1 MVGWIIPLTAAP
13 PGAHQETTMS
23 RLTRTTLVVASTLAA
38 VALLAGCA
46 SGSAAPA
53 ASAGGEPKTGGTL
66 TYLEPQTWTTLYPP
80 SAGFY
85 PNGGIVNN
93 VTDRLLYQNPE
104 TLELEPWIATD
115 YKVNDDATEY
125 TFDLRTDVTYSDGTP
140 LTAANVVKN
149 IDLYGKGDKAR
160 ALPVSEAIN
169 NYDHGEVTGDHTVVF
184 HFTAPSPGFAQAV
197 STINSG
203 LLSDATLDRTSE
215 QFGPGNAT
223 KIIGSGPFV
232 ISDEQIGT
240 QTSVTAR
247 KDYNWAPPSLKHQG
261 AAYLAGVNYVVA
273 AENSVR
279 VGTVVAGQADIA
291 RNIPAPDEAQ
301 FAAGGL
307 SLHAAATNGVNN
319 GLSFR
324 FREPRL
330 ADVRVR
336 QAIIAGIDRQK
347 IVDTLFTKN
356 YPLATGALA
365 KTALGYVDTSSYY
378 TYDPAKAASLL
389 DAAGWT
395 LGSDGIRAKDGEKL
409 TLSFNEALPQ
419 PRSKEVVT
427 LIQEQLGKLGIQ
439 VSLFAGDMAAQ
450 TKASTDQS
458 VIQVYHSMV
467 GRADFDVL
475 KSQYFSKN
483 RNTLLNLN
491 PADGSIGDPQLDT
504 LLQAIASEPT
514 TAERQAASEAAQT
527 YLAENAYILPIFEE
541 PQVFG
546 LTAKV
551 QGFAT
556 ESVGRP
562 TFSSTWLAG

>member
-1 MVGWIIPLTAAP
+1 
-13 PGAHQETTMS
+13 MS
-23 RLTRTTLVVASTLAA
+23 RFTRTALAGASALA
-38 VALLAGCA
+38 VAALITACS
-46 SGSAAPA
+46 SGGTAPA
-53 ASAGGEPKTGGTL
+53 ASDAAEPQQGGTL
-66 TYLEPQTWTTLYPP
+66 SYLEPQAWSTLYPP

-85 PNGGIVNN
+85 PNGGLVNN
-93 VTDRLLYQNPE
+93 ITDRLLYQNPE

-115 YKVNDDATEY
+115 YTVNDDATQY
-125 TFDLRTDVTYSDGTP
+125 SFDLRTDVTYSDGTK

-149 IDLYGKGDKAR
+149 IDLYGKGDKDR

-169 NYDHGEVTGDHTVVF
+169 NYDHGEVTGDDTVVF

-203 LLSDATLDRTSE
+203 LLSDATLDRASE
-215 QFGPGNAT
+215 GFGPGNA
-223 KIIGSGPFV
+223 KDIIGSGPFV
-232 ISDEQIGT
+232 VSAEEIGT
-240 QTSVTAR
+240 KTSVTAR
-247 KDYNWAPPSLKHQG
+247 KDYDWAPPSLAHQG
-261 AAYLAGVNYVVA
+261 AAYLDGIDYVVA
-273 AENSVR
+273 AEDSVR

-291 RNIPAPDEAQ
+291 RGIEAPDEAQ
-301 FAAGGL
+301 FSASGL

-330 ADVRVR
+330 EDVRVR
-336 QAIIAGIDRQK
+336 QALIAGIDRQQ

-365 KTALGYVDTSSYY
+365 TTALGYVDTSEYY
-378 TYDPAKAASLL
+378 AYDPDKAEKLL
-389 DAAGWT
+389 DEAGWKR
-395 LGSDGIRAKDGEKL
+395 GSDGVREKDGEKL
-409 TLSFNEALPQ
+409 SLTFNEALPQ

-427 LIQEQLGKLGIQ
+427 LIQEQLGKLGVE

-458 VIQVYHSMV
+458 TIQVYHSMV

-491 PADGSIGDPQLDT
+491 PADQSVGDPELDA
-504 LLQAIASEPT
+504 LLLAIASEAT
-514 TAERQAASEAAQT
+514 TPERQAASEAAQR
-527 YLAENAYILPIFEE
+527 YLADKAYILPIFEE

-551 QGFAT
+551 HGFAT

-562 TFSSTWLAG
+562 SFYATWLAG

>member
-1 MVGWIIPLTAAP
+1 
-13 PGAHQETTMS
+13 MS
-23 RLTRTTLVVASTLAA
+23 RITRAILAAASTVAIGALVV
-38 VALLAGCA
+38 GCS
-46 SGSAAPA
+46 SGGGTPA
-53 ASAGGEPKTGGTL
+53 ATEAAGEPQQGGTL
-66 TYLEPQTWTTLYPP
+66 TYLEPQTWNTLYSP

-93 VTDRLLYQNPE
+93 ITDRLLYQNPE
-104 TLELEPWIATD
+104 TLELEPWIATE
-115 YKVNDDATEY
+115 YTVNDDATQY
-125 TFDLRTDVTYSDGTP
+125 TFDLRTDVTYSDGTA
-140 LTAANVVKN
+140 LTPENVVKN
-149 IDLYGKGDKAR
+149 FDLFGKGDTAR

-169 NYDHGEVTGDHTVVF
+169 NYDHGEVVDDDTVSF
-184 HFTAPSPGFAQAV
+184 FFTAPSPGFAQAV

-223 KIIGSGPFV
+223 EIIGTGPFV
-232 ISDEQIGT
+232 ISKEELGT
-240 QTSVTAR
+240 SLSVTAR
-247 KDYNWAPPSLKHQG
+247 EDYDWAPPSLEHQG
-261 AAYLAGVNYVVA
+261 AAYLDGIDYVVA
-273 AENSVR
+273 GEDSVR

-291 RNIPAPDEAQ
+291 RGIEAPDEAQ
-301 FAAGGL
+301 FAASGL

-330 ADVRVR
+330 SDLAVR
-336 QAIIAGIDRQK
+336 QALIAGIDRQQ
-347 IVDTLFTKN
+347 IVDTLFTEN

-365 KTALGYVDTSSYY
+365 KTALGYTDTSEYY
-378 TYDPAKAASLL
+378 AYDPKKAADLL
-389 DAAGWT
+389 DEAGWT
-395 LGSDGIRAKDGEKL
+395 LNGDGLREKDGEVLSL
-409 TLSFNEALPQ
+409 TFNEALPQ

-427 LIQEQLGKLGIQ
+427 LIQEQLGKLG
-439 VSLFAGDMAAQ
+439 VTVNLYAGDMAAQ
-450 TKASTDQS
+450 TAASADQS
-458 VIQVYHSMV
+458 TVQVYHSMV

-483 RNTLLNLN
+483 RNTLLNFAK
-491 PADGSIGDPQLDT
+491 ADGSVGDPELDT

-514 TAERQAASEAAQT
+514 TEERQAASAAAQQ

-546 LTAKV
+546 LTDKV

-562 TFSSTWLAG
+562 SFYSTWLVG

>member
-1 MVGWIIPLTAAP
+1 
-13 PGAHQETTMS
+13 MS
-23 RLTRTTLVVASTLAA
+23 RFTRTALAGASALA
-38 VALLAGCA
+38 VAALITACS
-46 SGSAAPA
+46 SGGTAPA
-53 ASAGGEPKTGGTL
+53 ASDAAAEPQQGGTL
-66 TYLEPQTWTTLYPP
+66 SYLEPQAWSTLYPP

-85 PNGGIVNN
+85 PNGGLVNN
-93 VTDRLLYQNPE
+93 ITDRLLYQNPE

-115 YKVNDDATEY
+115 YTVNDDATQY
-125 TFDLRTDVTYSDGTP
+125 SFDLRTDVTYSDGTK

-149 IDLYGKGDKAR
+149 IDLYGTGDKDR

-169 NYDHGEVTGDHTVVF
+169 NYDHGEVTGDDTVVF

-203 LLSDATLDRTSE
+203 LLSDATLDRASE
-215 QFGPGNAT
+215 GFGPGNA
-223 KIIGSGPFV
+223 KAIIGSGPFV
-232 ISDEQIGT
+232 VSAEEIGT
-240 QTSVTAR
+240 KTSVTAR
-247 KDYNWAPPSLKHQG
+247 KDYDWSPPSLAHQG
-261 AAYLAGVNYVVA
+261 AAYLDGIDYVVA
-273 AENSVR
+273 AEDSVR

-291 RNIPAPDEAQ
+291 RGIEAPDEAQ
-301 FAAGGL
+301 FSASGL

-330 ADVRVR
+330 EDVRVR
-336 QAIIAGIDRQK
+336 QALIAGIDRQQ

-365 KTALGYVDTSSYY
+365 TTALGYVDTSEYY
-378 TYDPAKAASLL
+378 AYDPDKAEKLL
-389 DAAGWT
+389 DEAGWKR
-395 LGSDGIRAKDGEKL
+395 GSDGVREKDGEKL
-409 TLSFNEALPQ
+409 SLTFNEALPQ

-427 LIQEQLGKLGIQ
+427 LIQEQLGKLGVG

-450 TKASTDQS
+450 TRASTDQS
-458 VIQVYHSMV
+458 TIQVYHSMV

-491 PADGSIGDPQLDT
+491 PADQSVGDPELDA
-504 LLQAIASEPT
+504 LLLAIASEAT
-514 TAERQAASEAAQT
+514 TPERQAASEAAQR
-527 YLAENAYILPIFEE
+527 YLADKAYILPIFEE

-551 QGFAT
+551 HGFAT

-562 TFSSTWLAG
+562 SFYATWLAG

>member
-1 MVGWIIPLTAAP
+1 
-13 PGAHQETTMS
+13 MS
-23 RLTRTTLVVASTLAA
+23 RFARTALAGASALA
-38 VALLAGCA
+38 VAALITACS
-46 SGSAAPA
+46 SGGTAPA
-53 ASAGGEPKTGGTL
+53 ASDAAAEPQQGGTL
-66 TYLEPQTWTTLYPP
+66 SYLEPQAWSTLYPP

-85 PNGGIVNN
+85 PNGGLVNN
-93 VTDRLLYQNPE
+93 ITDRLLYQNPE

-115 YKVNDDATEY
+115 YTVNDDATQY
-125 TFDLRTDVTYSDGTP
+125 SFDLRTDVTYSDGTK

-149 IDLYGKGDKAR
+149 IDLYGKGDKDR

-169 NYDHGEVTGDHTVVF
+169 NYDHGEVTGDDTVVF

-197 STINSG
+197 STITSG
-203 LLSDATLDRTSE
+203 LLSDATLDRASE
-215 QFGPGNAT
+215 GFGPGNA
-223 KIIGSGPFV
+223 KDIIGSGPFV
-232 ISDEQIGT
+232 VSAEEIGT
-240 QTSVTAR
+240 KTSVTAR
-247 KDYNWAPPSLKHQG
+247 KDYDWAPPSLAHQG
-261 AAYLAGVNYVVA
+261 AAYLDGIDYVVA
-273 AENSVR
+273 AEDSVR

-291 RNIPAPDEAQ
+291 RGIEAPDEAQ
-301 FAAGGL
+301 FSASGL

-330 ADVRVR
+330 EDVRVR
-336 QAIIAGIDRQK
+336 QALIAGIDRQQ

-365 KTALGYVDTSSYY
+365 TTALGYVDTSEYY
-378 TYDPAKAASLL
+378 AYDPDKAEKLL
-389 DAAGWT
+389 DEAGWKR
-395 LGSDGIRAKDGEKL
+395 GSDGVREKDGEKL
-409 TLSFNEALPQ
+409 SLTFNEALPQ

-427 LIQEQLGKLGIQ
+427 LIQEQLGKLGVE

-458 VIQVYHSMV
+458 TIQVYHSMV

-491 PADGSIGDPQLDT
+491 PADQSVGDPELDA
-504 LLQAIASEPT
+504 LLLAIASEAT
-514 TAERQAASEAAQT
+514 TPKRQAASEAAQR
-527 YLAENAYILPIFEE
+527 YLADKAYILPIFEE

-551 QGFAT
+551 HGFAT

-562 TFSSTWLAG
+562 SFYSTWLAG

>member
-1 MVGWIIPLTAAP
+1 
-13 PGAHQETTMS
+13 MS
-23 RLTRTTLVVASTLAA
+23 RFTRTALAGGSALAVVALITACS
-38 VALLAGCA
+38 
-46 SGSAAPA
+46 SGGTAPA
-53 ASAGGEPKTGGTL
+53 ASDAAEPQQGGTL
-66 TYLEPQTWTTLYPP
+66 SYLEPQAWSTLYPP

-85 PNGGIVNN
+85 PNGGLVNN
-93 VTDRLLYQNPE
+93 ITDRLLYQNPE

-115 YKVNDDATEY
+115 YTVNDDATQY
-125 TFDLRTDVTYSDGTP
+125 SFDLRTDVTYSDGTK

-149 IDLYGKGDKAR
+149 IDLYGKGDKDR

-169 NYDHGEVTGDHTVVF
+169 NYDHGEVTGEHTVVF

-203 LLSDATLDRTSE
+203 LLSDATLDRASE
-215 QFGPGNAT
+215 GFGPGNA
-223 KIIGSGPFV
+223 KDIIGSGPFV
-232 ISDEQIGT
+232 VSAEEIGT
-240 QTSVTAR
+240 KTSVTAR
-247 KDYNWAPPSLKHQG
+247 KDYDWAPPSLAHQG
-261 AAYLAGVNYVVA
+261 AAYLDGIDYVVA
-273 AENSVR
+273 AEDSVR

-291 RNIPAPDEAQ
+291 RGIEAPDEAQ
-301 FAAGGL
+301 FSASGL

-330 ADVRVR
+330 EDVRVR
-336 QAIIAGIDRQK
+336 QALIAGIDRQQ

-365 KTALGYVDTSSYY
+365 TTALGYVDTSEYY
-378 TYDPAKAASLL
+378 AYDPDKAEKLL
-389 DAAGWT
+389 DEAGWKR
-395 LGSDGIRAKDGEKL
+395 GSDGVREKDGEKL
-409 TLSFNEALPQ
+409 SLTFNEALPQ

-427 LIQEQLGKLGIQ
+427 LIQEQLGKLGVG

-450 TKASTDQS
+450 TRASTDQS
-458 VIQVYHSMV
+458 TIQVYHSMV

-491 PADGSIGDPQLDT
+491 PADQSVGDPELDA
-504 LLQAIASEPT
+504 LLLAIASEAT
-514 TAERQAASEAAQT
+514 TPERQAASEAAQR
-527 YLAENAYILPIFEE
+527 YLADKAYILPIFEE

-551 QGFAT
+551 HGFAT

-562 TFSSTWLAG
+562 SFYATWLAG

>member
-1 MVGWIIPLTAAP
+1 
-13 PGAHQETTMS
+13 MS
-23 RLTRTTLVVASTLAA
+23 RLTRSAVASVSALAV
-38 VALLAGCA
+38 VALLAGCSTA
-46 SGSAAPA
+46 ATSSGPDADA
-53 ASAGGEPKTGGTL
+53 EPVSGGTL

-93 VTDRLLYQNPE
+93 ITDRLLYQNPE

-115 YKVNDDATEY
+115 YTVNADATEY

-149 IDLYGKGDKAR
+149 IDLYGAGDKDR
-160 ALPVSEAIN
+160 ALPISEAIN
-169 NYDHGEVTGDHTVVF
+169 NYDRGEVVDDDTVVF
-184 HFTAPSPGFAQAV
+184 RFTAPSPGFAQAV

-223 KIIGSGPFV
+223 EIIGSGPFV
-232 ISDEQIGT
+232 VSDEQIST

-247 KDYNWAPPSLKHQG
+247 ADYDWAPPSLTHQG
-261 AAYLAGVNYVVA
+261 AAYLAGIDYIVA

-301 FAAGGL
+301 FAGGSL

-336 QAIIAGIDRQK
+336 QALIAGIDRQK
-347 IVDTLFTKN
+347 IVDTLFTTN

-365 KTALGYVDTSSYY
+365 KTALGYVDTSSSYA
-378 TYDPAKAASLL
+378 YDPDRAAALL
-389 DAAGWT
+389 DEAGWT
-395 LGSDGIRAKDGEKL
+395 KGADGIRQKDGEKL

-458 VIQVYHSMV
+458 TIQVYHSMV

-504 LLQAIASEPT
+504 LLAAIASEPT
-514 TAERQAASEAAQT
+514 TAERQAASEAAQR

-551 QGFAT
+551 QGFDT

-562 TFSSTWLAG
+562 SFYSTWLAA

>member
-1 MVGWIIPLTAAP
+1 
-13 PGAHQETTMS
+13 MS
-23 RLTRTTLVVASTLAA
+23 RFTRTALAATSALAA

-46 SGSAAPA
+46 SGAATPSGTDA
-53 ASAGGEPKTGGTL
+53 AGEPKTGGTL
-66 TYLEPQTWTTLYPP
+66 SYLEPQTWTTLYPP

-160 ALPVSEAIN
+160 ALTVSEAIN

-261 AAYLAGVNYVVA
+261 AAYLDGINYIVA

-324 FREPRL
+324 FREARL

-378 TYDPAKAASLL
+378 TYDPTKAASLL

-439 VSLFAGDMAAQ
+439 VNLFAGDMAAQ

-491 PADGSIGDPQLDT
+491 PADGSVGDPQLDT

-514 TAERQAASEAAQT
+514 TAERQAASEAAQN

-551 QGFAT
+551 QGFET

-562 TFSSTWLAG
+562 SFYSTWLAG

>member
-1 MVGWIIPLTAAP
+1 
-13 PGAHQETTMS
+13 MS
-23 RLTRTTLVVASTLAA
+23 RFTRTALAGGSALAVVALITACS
-38 VALLAGCA
+38 
-46 SGSAAPA
+46 SGGTAPA
-53 ASAGGEPKTGGTL
+53 ASGAAAEPQQGGTL
-66 TYLEPQTWTTLYPP
+66 SYLEPQAWSTLYPP

-85 PNGGIVNN
+85 PNGGLVNN
-93 VTDRLLYQNPE
+93 ITDRLLYQNPE

-115 YKVNDDATEY
+115 YTVNDDATQY
-125 TFDLRTDVTYSDGTP
+125 SFDLRTDVTYSDGTK

-149 IDLYGKGDKAR
+149 IDLYGKGDKDR

-169 NYDHGEVTGDHTVVF
+169 NYDHGEVTGEHTVVF

-203 LLSDATLDRTSE
+203 LLSDATLDRASE
-215 QFGPGNAT
+215 GFGPGNA
-223 KIIGSGPFV
+223 KDIIGSGPFV
-232 ISDEQIGT
+232 VSAEEIGT
-240 QTSVTAR
+240 KTSVTAR
-247 KDYNWAPPSLKHQG
+247 KDYDWAPPSLAHQG
-261 AAYLAGVNYVVA
+261 AAYLDGIDYVVA
-273 AENSVR
+273 AEDSVR

-291 RNIPAPDEAQ
+291 RGIEAPDEAQ

-330 ADVRVR
+330 EDVRVR
-336 QAIIAGIDRQK
+336 QALIAGIDRQQ
-347 IVDTLFTKN
+347 IVDTLFTEN
-356 YPLATGALA
+356 YRLATGALA
-365 KTALGYVDTSSYY
+365 KTALGYVDTSEYY
-378 TYDPAKAASLL
+378 AYDPDRAEKLL
-389 DAAGWT
+389 DEAGWKR
-395 LGSDGIRAKDGEKL
+395 GSDGVREKDGEKL
-409 TLSFNEALPQ
+409 SLTFNEALPQ

-427 LIQEQLGKLGIQ
+427 LIQEQLGKLGVE

-450 TKASTDQS
+450 TRASTDQS
-458 VIQVYHSMV
+458 TIQVYHSMV

-491 PADGSIGDPQLDT
+491 PADQSVGDPELDA
-504 LLQAIASEPT
+504 LLLAIASEAT
-514 TAERQAASEAAQT
+514 TPERQAASEAAQR
-527 YLAENAYILPIFEE
+527 YLADKAYILPIFEE

-551 QGFAT
+551 HGFAT

-562 TFSSTWLAG
+562 SFYATWLAG

>member
-1 MVGWIIPLTAAP
+1 
-13 PGAHQETTMS
+13 MS
-23 RLTRTTLVVASTLAA
+23 RLTRTALAGASALA
-38 VALLAGCA
+38 VAALITACS
-46 SGSAAPA
+46 SGGTAPA
-53 ASAGGEPKTGGTL
+53 ASDAAAEPQQGGTL
-66 TYLEPQTWTTLYPP
+66 SYLEPQAWSTLYPP

-85 PNGGIVNN
+85 PNGGLVNN
-93 VTDRLLYQNPE
+93 ITDRLLYQNPE

-115 YKVNDDATEY
+115 YTVNDDATQY
-125 TFDLRTDVTYSDGTP
+125 SFDLRTDVTYSDGTK

-149 IDLYGKGDKAR
+149 IDLYGKGDKDR

-169 NYDHGEVTGDHTVVF
+169 NYDHGEVTGEHTVVF

-203 LLSDATLDRTSE
+203 LLSDATLDRASE
-215 QFGPGNAT
+215 GFGPGNAT
-223 KIIGSGPFV
+223 DIIGSGPFV
-232 ISDEQIGT
+232 VSGEEIGT
-240 QTSVTAR
+240 KTSVTAR
-247 KDYNWAPPSLKHQG
+247 EDYDWAPPSLAHQG
-261 AAYLAGVNYVVA
+261 AAYLDGIDYVVA
-273 AENSVR
+273 AEDSVR

-291 RNIPAPDEAQ
+291 RGIEAPDEAQ

-330 ADVRVR
+330 EDVRVR
-336 QAIIAGIDRQK
+336 QALIAGIDRQQ

-365 KTALGYVDTSSYY
+365 TTALGYVDTSEYY
-378 TYDPAKAASLL
+378 AYDPDKAEKLL
-389 DAAGWT
+389 DEAGWKR
-395 LGSDGIRAKDGEKL
+395 GSDGVREKDGEKL
-409 TLSFNEALPQ
+409 SLTFNEALPQ

-427 LIQEQLGKLGIQ
+427 LIQEQLGKLGVE

-458 VIQVYHSMV
+458 TIQVYHSMV

-491 PADGSIGDPQLDT
+491 PADQSVGDPELDA
-504 LLQAIASEPT
+504 LLLAIASEAT
-514 TAERQAASEAAQT
+514 TPERQAASEAAQR
-527 YLAENAYILPIFEE
+527 YLADKAYILPIFEE

-551 QGFAT
+551 HGFAT

-562 TFSSTWLAG
+562 SFYATWLAG

>member
-1 MVGWIIPLTAAP
+1 
-13 PGAHQETTMS
+13 MS
-23 RLTRTTLVVASTLAA
+23 RFTRTALAGASALA
-38 VALLAGCA
+38 VAALITACS
-46 SGSAAPA
+46 SGGTAPA
-53 ASAGGEPKTGGTL
+53 ASDAAAEPQQGGTL
-66 TYLEPQTWTTLYPP
+66 SYLEPQAWSTLYPP

-85 PNGGIVNN
+85 PNGGLVNN
-93 VTDRLLYQNPE
+93 ITDRLLYQNPE

-115 YKVNDDATEY
+115 YTVNDDATQY
-125 TFDLRTDVTYSDGTP
+125 SFDLRTDVTYSDGTK
-140 LTAANVVKN
+140 LTAANIVKN
-149 IDLYGKGDKAR
+149 IDLYGKGDKDR

-169 NYDHGEVTGDHTVVF
+169 NYDHGEVVDDDTVVF

-203 LLSDATLDRTSE
+203 LLSDATLDRASE
-215 QFGPGNAT
+215 GFGPGNA
-223 KIIGSGPFV
+223 KAIIGSGPFV
-232 ISDEQIGT
+232 VSAEEIGT
-240 QTSVTAR
+240 KTSVTAR
-247 KDYNWAPPSLKHQG
+247 KDYDWAPPSLAHQG
-261 AAYLAGVNYVVA
+261 AAYLDGIDYVVA
-273 AENSVR
+273 AEDSVR

-291 RNIPAPDEAQ
+291 RGIEAPDEAQ
-301 FAAGGL
+301 FSASGL

-330 ADVRVR
+330 EDVRVR
-336 QAIIAGIDRQK
+336 QALIAGIDRQQ

-365 KTALGYVDTSSYY
+365 TTALGYVDTSEYY
-378 TYDPAKAASLL
+378 AYDPDKAEKLL
-389 DAAGWT
+389 DEAGWKR
-395 LGSDGIRAKDGEKL
+395 GSDGVREKDGEKL
-409 TLSFNEALPQ
+409 SLTFNEALPQ

-427 LIQEQLGKLGIQ
+427 LIQEQLGKLGVE

-458 VIQVYHSMV
+458 TIQVYHSMV

-491 PADGSIGDPQLDT
+491 PADQSVGDPELDA
-504 LLQAIASEPT
+504 LLLAIASEAT
-514 TAERQAASEAAQT
+514 TPERQAASEAAQR
-527 YLAENAYILPIFEE
+527 YLADKAYILPIFEE

-551 QGFAT
+551 HGFAT

-562 TFSSTWLAG
+562 SFYATWLAG

>member
-1 MVGWIIPLTAAP
+1 
-13 PGAHQETTMS
+13 MS
-23 RLTRTTLVVASTLAA
+23 RTTRAVLA
-38 VALLAGCA
+38 
-46 SGSAAPA
+46 A
-53 ASAGGEPKTGGTL
+53 ASAVAVAALVVGCSSGGDTPASTAAGEPTTGGTL
-66 TYLEPQTWTTLYPP
+66 TYLEPQAWGTLYPP

-85 PNGGIVNN
+85 PNGGLVNN
-93 VTDRLLYQNPE
+93 ITDRLLYQNPE

-115 YKVNDDATEY
+115 YTVNDDATEY

-140 LTAANVVKN
+140 LTAENVVKN
-149 IDLYGKGDKAR
+149 IDLYGKGDTDR

-169 NYDHGEVTGDHTVVF
+169 NYDHGEVVDADTVVF
-184 HFTAPSPGFAQAV
+184 RFTAPSPGFAQAL

-223 KIIGSGPFV
+223 EIIGSGPFV
-232 ISDEQIGT
+232 VSAEEIGT
-240 QTSVTAR
+240 KTSVKAR
-247 KDYNWAPPSLKHQG
+247 EDYDWAPASLEHQG
-261 AAYLAGVNYVVA
+261 RAYLDGIDYVVA
-273 AENSVR
+273 AEDSVR

-291 RNIPAPDEAQ
+291 RQIEAPDEAQ
-301 FAAGGL
+301 FTASGL
-307 SLHAAATNGVNN
+307 SLVAASTNGVNN

-330 ADVRVR
+330 SDIRVR
-336 QAIIAGIDRQK
+336 QAIIAGIDRQQ
-347 IVDTLFTKN
+347 IVDTLFTEN

-378 TYDPAKAASLL
+378 AYDPDKASELL
-389 DAAGWT
+389 DEAGWT
-395 LGSDGIRAKDGEKL
+395 LGSDGVREKDGQKL
-409 TLSFNEALPQ
+409 TLTFNEALPQ

-427 LIQEQLGKLGIQ
+427 LIQEQLGKIGID
-439 VSLFAGDMAAQ
+439 VELYAGDQAAQ
-450 TKASTDQS
+450 TAASADQS
-458 VIQVYHSMV
+458 VVQVYHSMV

-483 RNTLLNLN
+483 RNTLLNFSK
-491 PADGSIGDPQLDT
+491 ADGSVGDQELDT

-514 TAERQAASEAAQT
+514 TDERTAASAAAQQ

-562 TFSSTWLAG
+562 SFYSAWLAN

>member
-1 MVGWIIPLTAAP
+1 MA
-13 PGAHQETTMS
+13 
-23 RLTRTTLVVASTLAA
+23 RFTRTALAGASALA
-38 VALLAGCA
+38 VAALITACS
-46 SGSAAPA
+46 SGGTAPA
-53 ASAGGEPKTGGTL
+53 ASDAAAEPQQGGTL
-66 TYLEPQTWTTLYPP
+66 SYLEPQAWSTLYPP

-85 PNGGIVNN
+85 PNGGLVNN
-93 VTDRLLYQNPE
+93 ITDRLLYQNPE

-115 YKVNDDATEY
+115 YAVNDDATQY
-125 TFDLRTDVTYSDGTP
+125 SFDLRTDVTYSDGTK

-149 IDLYGKGDKAR
+149 IDLYGKGDKDR

-169 NYDHGEVTGDHTVVF
+169 NYDHGEVTGDDTVVF

-203 LLSDATLDRTSE
+203 LLSDATLDRASE
-215 QFGPGNAT
+215 GFGPGNA
-223 KIIGSGPFV
+223 KDIIGSGPFV
-232 ISDEQIGT
+232 VSAEEIGT
-240 QTSVTAR
+240 KTSVTAR
-247 KDYNWAPPSLKHQG
+247 KDYDWAPPSLAHQG
-261 AAYLAGVNYVVA
+261 AAYLDGIDYVVA
-273 AENSVR
+273 AEDSVR

-291 RNIPAPDEAQ
+291 RGIEAPDEAQ
-301 FAAGGL
+301 FSASGL

-330 ADVRVR
+330 EDVRVR
-336 QAIIAGIDRQK
+336 QALIAGIDRQQ

-365 KTALGYVDTSSYY
+365 TTALGYVDTSEYY
-378 TYDPAKAASLL
+378 AYDPDKAEKLL
-389 DAAGWT
+389 DEAGWKR
-395 LGSDGIRAKDGEKL
+395 GSDGVREKDGEKL
-409 TLSFNEALPQ
+409 SLTFNEALPQ

-427 LIQEQLGKLGIQ
+427 LIQEQLGKLGVE

-458 VIQVYHSMV
+458 TIQVYHSMV

-491 PADGSIGDPQLDT
+491 PADQSVGDPELDA
-504 LLQAIASEPT
+504 LLLAIASEAT
-514 TAERQAASEAAQT
+514 TPERQAASEAAQR
-527 YLAENAYILPIFEE
+527 YLADKAYILPIFEE

-551 QGFAT
+551 HGFAT

-562 TFSSTWLAG
+562 SFYATWLAG

>member
-1 MVGWIIPLTAAP
+1 
-13 PGAHQETTMS
+13 MS
-23 RLTRTTLVVASTLAA
+23 RLTRTTVSTVAALAV
-38 VALLAGCA
+38 VALLAGC
-46 SGSAAPA
+46 SAAPTPTGPA
-53 ASAGGEPKTGGTL
+53 ADAEPVSGGTL
-66 TYLEPQTWTTLYPP
+66 SYLEPQTWTTLYPP

-93 VTDRLLYQNPE
+93 ITDRLLHQNPE

-115 YKVNDDATEY
+115 YTVNADATEY

-149 IDLYGKGDKAR
+149 IDLYGKGDKDR
-160 ALPVSEAIN
+160 ALPISEAIN
-169 NYDHGEVTGDHTVVF
+169 NYGGGEVVDDDTVVF
-184 HFTAPSPGFAQAV
+184 RFTAPSPGFAQAV

-203 LLSDATLDRTSE
+203 LVSDATLDRTSE
-215 QFGPGNAT
+215 QFGPGNA
-223 KIIGSGPFV
+223 KEIIGSGPFV
-232 ISDEQIGT
+232 VSDEQIGT

-247 KDYNWAPPSLKHQG
+247 ADYDWAPPSSAHQG
-261 AAYLAGVNYVVA
+261 AAYLAGIDYIVA

-301 FAAGGL
+301 FAGGSL

-347 IVDTLFTKN
+347 IVDTLFTAN

-365 KTALGYVDTSSYY
+365 KTALGYVDTSASYA
-378 TYDPAKAASLL
+378 YDPDEAAALL
-389 DAAGWT
+389 DEAGWT
-395 LGSDGIRAKDGEKL
+395 KGADGTREKDGEKL

-458 VIQVYHSMV
+458 TIQVYHSMV

-491 PADGSIGDPQLDT
+491 PADGSVGDPQLDT
-504 LLQAIASEPT
+504 LLSAIASEPT
-514 TAERQAASEAAQT
+514 TAERQAASEAAQR

-551 QGFAT
+551 QGFDT

-562 TFSSTWLAG
+562 SFYSTWLAS

>member
-1 MVGWIIPLTAAP
+1 
-13 PGAHQETTMS
+13 MS
-23 RLTRTTLVVASTLAA
+23 RLTRTAATAASTLAV
-38 VALLAGCA
+38 VALLAGCSA
-46 SGSAAPA
+46 SPSP
-53 ASAGGEPKTGGTL
+53 STSDQGGEPVSGGTL

-93 VTDRLLYQNPE
+93 ITDRLLYQNPE

-115 YKVNDDATEY
+115 YTVNDDATEY
-125 TFDLRTDVTYSDGTP
+125 TFDLRTDVTYSDGTA

-149 IDLYGKGDKAR
+149 IDLYGKGDKGR
-160 ALPVSEAIN
+160 ALPISEAIN
-169 NYDHGEVTGDHTVVF
+169 NYDRGEVVDDDTVVF
-184 HFTAPSPGFAQAV
+184 RFTAPSPGFAQAV

-215 QFGPGNAT
+215 QFGPGNAAE
-223 KIIGSGPFV
+223 IIGSGPFV
-232 ISDEQIGT
+232 ISAEQIGT
-240 QTSVTAR
+240 QTSVIKR
-247 KDYNWAPPSLKHQG
+247 DDYDWAPASASHQG
-261 AAYLAGVNYVVA
+261 PAYLDGIDYILAG
-273 AENSVR
+273 EDSVR

-330 ADVRVR
+330 EDVRVR
-336 QAIIAGIDRQK
+336 KAIIAGIDRQK
-347 IVDTLFTKN
+347 IVDTLFTQN

-365 KTALGYVDTSSYY
+365 KTALGYVDTSSSYV
-378 TYDPAKAASLL
+378 YDPDEAAALL
-389 DAAGWT
+389 DEAGWT
-395 LGSDGIRAKDGEKL
+395 RGSDGIREKEGEKL
-409 TLSFNEALPQ
+409 TLTFNEALPQ
-419 PRSKEVVT
+419 PRSREVVT
-427 LIQEQLGKLGIQ
+427 LIQEQLGELGIQ
-439 VSLFAGDMAAQ
+439 VSLFAGDQAAQ

-458 VIQVYHSMV
+458 TIQVYHSMV

-491 PADGSIGDPQLDT
+491 PADGTVGDTELDA
-504 LLQAIASEPT
+504 LLQAIASKPT
-514 TAERQAASEAAQT
+514 TPERQAASEAAQA
-527 YLAENAYILPIFEE
+527 YLAENALILPLFEE

-546 LTAKV
+546 LTSRV
-551 QGFAT
+551 RGFET

-562 TFSSTWLAG
+562 SFFSTWLAS

>member
-1 MVGWIIPLTAAP
+1 
-13 PGAHQETTMS
+13 MS
-23 RLTRTTLVVASTLAA
+23 RFTRTALAGGSALAVVALITACS
-38 VALLAGCA
+38 
-46 SGSAAPA
+46 SGGTAPA
-53 ASAGGEPKTGGTL
+53 ASDAAAEPQQGGTL
-66 TYLEPQTWTTLYPP
+66 SYLEPQAWSTLYPP

-85 PNGGIVNN
+85 PNGGLVNN
-93 VTDRLLYQNPE
+93 ITDRLLYQNPE

-115 YKVNDDATEY
+115 YTVNDDATQY
-125 TFDLRTDVTYSDGTP
+125 SFDLRTDVTYSDGTK

-149 IDLYGKGDKAR
+149 IDLYGKGDKDR

-169 NYDHGEVTGDHTVVF
+169 NYDHGEVTGEHTVVF

-203 LLSDATLDRTSE
+203 LLSDATLDRASE
-215 QFGPGNAT
+215 GFGPGNA
-223 KIIGSGPFV
+223 KDIIGSGPFV
-232 ISDEQIGT
+232 VSAEEIGT
-240 QTSVTAR
+240 KTSVTAR
-247 KDYNWAPPSLKHQG
+247 KDYDWAPPSLAHQG
-261 AAYLAGVNYVVA
+261 AAYLDGIDYVVA
-273 AENSVR
+273 AEDSVR

-291 RNIPAPDEAQ
+291 RGIEAPDEAQ
-301 FAAGGL
+301 FSASGL

-330 ADVRVR
+330 EDVRVR
-336 QAIIAGIDRQK
+336 QALIAGIDRQQ

-365 KTALGYVDTSSYY
+365 TTALGYVDTSEYY
-378 TYDPAKAASLL
+378 AYDPDKAEKLL
-389 DAAGWT
+389 DEAGWKR
-395 LGSDGIRAKDGEKL
+395 GSDGVREKDGEKL
-409 TLSFNEALPQ
+409 SLTFNEALPQ

-427 LIQEQLGKLGIQ
+427 LIQEQLGKLGVE

-458 VIQVYHSMV
+458 TIQVYHSMV

-491 PADGSIGDPQLDT
+491 PADQSVGDPELDA
-504 LLQAIASEPT
+504 LLLAIASEAT
-514 TAERQAASEAAQT
+514 TPERQAASEAAQRS
-527 YLAENAYILPIFEE
+527 LADKAYILPIFEE

-551 QGFAT
+551 HGFAT

-562 TFSSTWLAG
+562 SFYATWLAG

>member
-1 MVGWIIPLTAAP
+1 
-13 PGAHQETTMS
+13 MS
-23 RLTRTTLVVASTLAA
+23 RFTRTALAGASALA
-38 VALLAGCA
+38 VAALITACS
-46 SGSAAPA
+46 SGGTAPA
-53 ASAGGEPKTGGTL
+53 ASDAAAEPQQGGTL
-66 TYLEPQTWTTLYPP
+66 SYLEPQAWSTLYPP

-85 PNGGIVNN
+85 PNGGLVNN
-93 VTDRLLYQNPE
+93 ITDRLLYQNPE

-115 YKVNDDATEY
+115 YTVNDDATQY
-125 TFDLRTDVTYSDGTP
+125 SFDLRTDVTYSDGTK

-149 IDLYGKGDKAR
+149 IDLYGKGDKDR

-169 NYDHGEVTGDHTVVF
+169 NYDHGEVTGEHTVVF

-203 LLSDATLDRTSE
+203 LLSDATLDRASE
-215 QFGPGNAT
+215 GFGPGNA
-223 KIIGSGPFV
+223 KDIIGSGPFV
-232 ISDEQIGT
+232 VSAEEIGT
-240 QTSVTAR
+240 KTSVTAR
-247 KDYNWAPPSLKHQG
+247 KDYDWAPPSLAHQG
-261 AAYLAGVNYVVA
+261 AAYLDGIDYVVA
-273 AENSVR
+273 AEDSVR

-291 RNIPAPDEAQ
+291 RGIEAPDEAQ
-301 FAAGGL
+301 FSASGL

-330 ADVRVR
+330 EDVRVR
-336 QAIIAGIDRQK
+336 QALIAGIDRQQ

-365 KTALGYVDTSSYY
+365 TTALGYVDTSEYY
-378 TYDPAKAASLL
+378 AYEPDKAEKLL
-389 DAAGWT
+389 DEAGWKR
-395 LGSDGIRAKDGEKL
+395 GSDGVREKDGEKL
-409 TLSFNEALPQ
+409 SLTFNEALPQ

-427 LIQEQLGKLGIQ
+427 LIQEQLGKLGVE

-458 VIQVYHSMV
+458 TIQVYHSMV

-491 PADGSIGDPQLDT
+491 PADQSVGDPELDA
-504 LLQAIASEPT
+504 LLLAIASEAT
-514 TAERQAASEAAQT
+514 TPERQAASEAAQR
-527 YLAENAYILPIFEE
+527 YLTDKAYILPIFEE

-551 QGFAT
+551 HGFAT

-562 TFSSTWLAG
+562 SFYATWLAG